1 MQKKEN
7 ILHRLWPEAQHDG
20 KALPC
25 PCGPRSSR
33 LPFFS
38 KTTTEG
44 KAKARYK
51 MENPAHS
58 QSVHITKVFF
68 PPVSRKLQRCKAN
81 WEPLTGSLG
90 TEIIR
95 AELQRSPPPLLR
107 GFKFA
112 CILKGAAL
120 ICQGCLGPSPGR
132 PRPEQLLS
140 REEGGGVRHTT
151 GVYRHKT
158 RQAPFPWGAL
168 CLPITRHG
176 CISGWEACVRL
187 SAYVLVFAALDTWA
201 LGRTPVS
208 SKSLFVQAFMT
219 RESNGL

>member
-1 MQKKEN
+1 MKTIPTFLLSPSCLLSSQTQKKEN
-7 ILHRLWPEAQHDG
+7 ILHSLWPEAQHDG

-140 REEGGGVRHTT
+140 REEGGGCATQPEFTDTKPDKLHFL
-151 GVYRHKT
+151 GVH
-158 RQAPFPWGAL
+158 F
-168 CLPITRHG
+168 
-176 CISGWEACVRL
+176 ACR
-187 SAYVLVFAALDTWA
+187 
-201 LGRTPVS
+201 
-208 SKSLFVQAFMT
+208 
-219 RESNGL
+219 